1 MMNRVLFSFLL
12 LMIMLPATYAQVKNT
27 PERQQIL
34 NEVGKSNNQSAV
46 QTFDDRYE
54 GVRGTPFL
62 SDRWASGTVKLRN
75 GKVHDKVQLKYDVY
89 QDELVVKH
97 PYDRAV
103 IPDKLTI
110 TQFVLD
116 SAQSGDSLHFILVR
130 YLPNSRKFPS
140 NHFAQVLYGSL
151 SDSQT
156 SALLATHTRKLI
168 KADYQG
174 AYSADRRYDVFG
186 PVMTSYYLVKPNGQ
200 TDRFK
205 PTRRAV
211 RQLLKDKKKA
221 IDEFMTVEAIDPENP
236 DDLARLIE
244 YYDQL

>member
-1 MMNRVLFSFLL
+1 MNRLLFSFLL
-12 LMIMLPATYAQVKNT
+12 LIIVLPTVYAQVKNT

-34 NEVGKSNNQSAV
+34 DEVGKSNNQSAV

-62 SDRWASGTVKLRN
+62 SDRWASGTVMLRT

-103 IPDKLTI
+103 TPDKRTI
-110 TQFVLD
+110 TRFTLD
-116 SAQSGDSLHFILVR
+116 SAQTGDSLHFVFVD
-130 YLPNSRKFPS
+130 YLPNSRSFPT
-140 NHFAQVLYGSL
+140 NRFAQVLYGSFT
-151 SDSQT
+151 DSNT
-156 SALLATHTRKLI
+156 STLLATHTKKLI

-174 AYSADRRYDVFG
+174 AYSADRRYDAFG
-186 PVMTSYYLVKPNGQ
+186 PVMTSYYLIKPNGQ
-200 TDRFK
+200 TERFK
-205 PTRRAV
+205 PTKRAV
-211 RQLLKDKKKA
+211 RRLLKDKRKA
-221 IDEFMTVEAIDPENP
+221 IDEFMTVETIDPENP
-236 DDLARLIE
+236 KDLARLIE